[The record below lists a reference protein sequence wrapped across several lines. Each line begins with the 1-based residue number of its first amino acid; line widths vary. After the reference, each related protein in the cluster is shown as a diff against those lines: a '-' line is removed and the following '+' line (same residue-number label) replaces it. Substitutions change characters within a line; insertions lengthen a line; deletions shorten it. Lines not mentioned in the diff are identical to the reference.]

1 MKKYIKLYALLAMAL
16 FVGSCEDELDFGS
29 DNNKSTTPATI
40 VSGGEIVFGA
50 SAAKKSTRTIYGN
63 PFDSNDDKKNDKIEL
78 QWVVDD
84 CVQIASPES
93 AGVANGVAEYK
104 VTSVTNSEEGDRPS
118 AATLQPTGAAGLQWN
133 DVGEG
138 AEYNFYAVY
147 PSVNQLKKSIPASVA
162 ETCGLTADGKLKGYL
177 PNTQTV
183 TLDTEKSEGYN
194 YVFKPNMDYAYMV
207 AAEEYFIPELN
218 SNGEPLNE
226 DQDVTI
232 DLNFSSIV
240 TALKFTIKA
249 GEISLGIEN
258 VGTKATEITV
268 TDLTLFSDSGE
279 ELCGAFEC
287 DFSNLDFKTNNTYSG
302 FNQVTMDLGNEGCKL
317 SSKNGSITTTFFM
330 LPINGGYTKGD
341 LKLIIHYYV
350 NDVPQTMTAKLGV
363 DIPVSEMTYIN
374 NLTMKSLVTE
384 GNEVISSS
392 WFQALNPNI
401 YVSQVSIPVAGN
413 VFASQTYGAPAN
425 NYQQNA
431 TLSDLWNMGVRG
443 FEIVTQSAASVG
455 GSLKNCQVIAA
466 EEFCTGSGAYTF
478 DTAFKELVGKLKENP
493 KETLIILASYM
504 AKNDGYN
511 PYAYVSNLFNYLD
524 ECIATNS
531 SLGLTY
537 DDFALLGPNTT
548 VGDIRGKIVIV
559 VRPGDDER
567 WGYEK
572 KTKKDA
578 IVGIWD
584 VDNPASPYSENNL
597 NLRGYPTDG
606 LTNKIVNKL
615 GSNPWYS
622 KVMCVWDWGTS
633 SYDVWDRR
641 YGSDYSRAATFIDH
655 GISNGITDYPVEKK
669 QIEKY
674 LYASNKTN
682 TAEDTDIESFV
693 HSGDTED
700 NYFNNYGV
708 NPTTMPTAGEFNF
721 EHDLS
726 TGGKA
731 YVQEWM
737 RVIPEGGV
745 GECVASAGNRDSNYR
760 SLWVKWPSSIGE
772 KKTAIKTLFEKSV
785 LAKGSSGSDTGNKL
799 FINVLSGYYADNGI
813 DVSIYPFKQT
823 YSAANGDFTLSN
835 MGKGGK
841 FQELA
846 YDLNTY
852 VYNLLSTTHGTEGG
866 LSQDGPW
873 GLVVMDHIGNPTG
886 NNTDYSKALVN
897 LIMMNNFRFPLAQKT
912 DAEGASVQRVPLSDE
927 SVDINRNIM
936 VTWE

>member
-1 MKKYIKLYALLAMAL
+1 MAL
-16 FVGSCEDELDFGS
+16 FVGACDDELNIGE
-29 DNNKSTTPATI
+29 NNTNATPTTI
-40 VSGGEIVFGA
+40 VPGGDIFFGA
-50 SAAKKSTRTIYGN
+50 SAKKKSAEKKDKRTVYGD
-63 PFDSNDDKKNDKIEL
+63 PFDSDNNNQKDKIEL
-78 QWVVDD
+78 NWVANDR
-84 CVQIASPES
+84 VQIASPQS
-93 AGVANGVAEYK
+93 GGVANGVAEY
-104 VTSVTNSEEGDRPS
+104 SVATVKNSKEGDRS
-118 AATLQPTGAAGLQWN
+118 STATLQLESKAGLQWN
-133 DVGEG
+133 DVTPG
-138 AEYNFYAVY
+138 AQYNFYAVY
-147 PSVNQLKKSIPASVA
+147 PSVEQLSKSIPASEKEKCKLA
-162 ETCGLTADGKLKGYL
+162 ADGKLTGYL

-207 AAEEYFIPELN
+207 AAEEYFIPQLN
-218 SNGEPLNE
+218 SNGEPLTE

-232 DLNFSSIV
+232 DLHFSSMV
-240 TALKFTIKA
+240 TALKFTINA
-249 GEISLGIEN
+249 GEISIGADN
-258 VGTKATEITV
+258 AVGGKTTEIIV
-268 TDLTLFSDSGE
+268 TDLTLFSASGE

-287 DFSNLDFKTNNTYSG
+287 DFSNDDFHINNAHSG
-302 FNQVTMDLGNEGCKL
+302 FNQVTMNLGNEGCKL
-317 SSKNGSITTTFFM
+317 SNNKGSITTTFFM
-330 LPINGGYTKGD
+330 LPVNPSYTKGD

-350 NDVPQTMTAKLGV
+350 NDVPQTMTATLGV
-363 DIPVSEMTYIN
+363 DIPICEMTYIN
-374 NLTMKSLVTE
+374 KLTMKSLKT
-384 GNEVISSS
+384 EVIGSA
-392 WFQALNPNI
+392 WFSALHPNI

-413 VFASQTYGAPAN
+413 VFANSVYGAPTN

-455 GSLKNCQVIAA
+455 GSLKDCQVLAA

-478 DTAFKELVGKLKENP
+478 NKAFTELVGKLKETP

-511 PYAYVSNLFNYLD
+511 PYAYVSNLFNYLN
-524 ECIATNS
+524 ECIAENS
-531 SLGLTY
+531 SLGLKY
-537 DDFALLGPNTT
+537 EDFALLGPNTT
-548 VGDIRGKIVIV
+548 VGDIQGKIVIV

-572 KTKKDA
+572 KTKK
-578 IVGIWD
+578 GGFLNLGD
-584 VDNPASPYSENNL
+584 VDNPASPYSTNNL
-597 NLRGYPTDG
+597 GLTSYPNNG
-606 LTNKIVNKL
+606 LTNKIADKLSGNK
-615 GSNPWYS
+615 WYS

-641 YGSDYSRAATFIDH
+641 YGSNYSRAATFNDLA
-655 GISNGITDYPVEKK
+655 ISNNITGIKAKD

-674 LYASNKTN
+674 LYASNKTY
-682 TAEDTDIESFV
+682 TAVDTDIESFV
-693 HSGDTED
+693 HSSDTKD
-700 NYFNNYGV
+700 NYFNNYGTD
-708 NPTTMPTAGEFNF
+708 PTTMPTAGKFNF

-745 GECVASAGNRDSNYR
+745 GECVASAGNRSSNYR

-785 LAKGSSGSDTGNKL
+785 LAKGDSTVNKL
-799 FINVLSGYYADNGI
+799 FINVLSGYYADNSI
-813 DVSIYPFKQT
+813 NVSIYPFKQT
-823 YSAANGDFTLSN
+823 YSAANGDLTLSN

-852 VYNLLSTTHGTEGG
+852 VYNLLSTTPGTEGG

-897 LIMMNNFRFPLAQKT
+897 LIMMNNFRFPLIQKT
-912 DAEGASVQRVPLSDE
+912 K
-927 SVDINRNIM
+927 
-936 VTWE
+936 

>member
-1 MKKYIKLYALLAMAL
+1 MKNYIKLYALLAMAL
-16 FVGSCEDELDFGS
+16 FVGACDDELNIGE
-29 DNNKSTTPATI
+29 NNTNATPTTI
-40 VSGGEIVFGA
+40 VPGGDIFFGA
-50 SAAKKSTRTIYGN
+50 SAKKKSAEKKDKRTVYGD
-63 PFDSNDDKKNDKIEL
+63 PFDSNDDNQKDKIEL
-78 QWVVDD
+78 NWVANDR
-84 CVQIASPES
+84 VQIASPQS
-93 AGVANGVAEYK
+93 GGVANGVAEYS
-104 VTSVTNSEEGDRPS
+104 VATVTNNVDDYRSS
-118 AATLQPTGAAGLQWN
+118 AAKLQLESKAGLQWKN
-133 DVGEG
+133 VNPG
-138 AEYNFYAVY
+138 AQYNFYAVY
-147 PSVNQLKKSIPASVA
+147 PSVEQLSKSIPAS
-162 ETCGLTADGKLKGYL
+162 EKEKCKLTADGKLTGFL

-183 TLDTEKSEGYN
+183 TLDTEKSKGYN

-207 AAEEYFIPELN
+207 AAEEYFIPQLN
-218 SNGEPLNE
+218 SNGEPLTE

-240 TALKFTIKA
+240 TALKFTINA
-249 GEISLGIEN
+249 GEISIGAEN
-258 VGTKATEITV
+258 AAGGKTTEITV
-268 TDLTLFSDSGE
+268 TDLTLFSASGE

-287 DFSNLDFKTNNTYSG
+287 DFSNLDFKTNNAYSG

-330 LPINGGYTKGD
+330 LPINGGYTNGD

-350 NDVPQTMTAKLGV
+350 DDVPQTMTATLGV

-374 NLTMKSLVTE
+374 NLTMKSLKT
-384 GNEVISSS
+384 EVITSS

-413 VFASQTYGAPAN
+413 VFASTTYGAPVN

-443 FEIVTQSAASVG
+443 FEIVTQST
-455 GSLKNCQVIAA
+455 GSLTGSLNECQVLAA

-478 DTAFKELVGKLKENP
+478 HTAFKELVGMLKQNP

-524 ECIATNS
+524 ETNS
-531 SLGLTY
+531 SLGLTS
-537 DDFALLGPNTT
+537 DDFAQLGPNTT
-548 VGDIRGKIVIV
+548 VGDIQGKIVIV

-572 KTKKDA
+572 ATKKG
-578 IVGIWD
+578 GILGWQD
-584 VDNPASPYSENNL
+584 VDNPASPYSTSNL
-597 NLRGYPTDG
+597 GLDKYPTDG
-606 LTNKIVNKL
+606 LTNKIATTKL
-615 GSNPWYS
+615 ANSPWYS

-641 YGSDYSRAATFIDH
+641 YGSEYSRAATFNDH
-655 GISNGITDYPVEKK
+655 AISNSITGITAKD

-674 LYASNKTN
+674 LYASNKEKIAVN
-682 TAEDTDIESFV
+682 TDRDEFV
-693 HSGDTED
+693 WSGDAND
-700 NYFNNYGV
+700 NNYNNYGAA
-708 NPTTMPTAGEFNF
+708 TTMPKAGEFNF

-745 GECVASAGNRDSNYR
+745 GECVANDGSRTSNYR

-785 LAKGSSGSDTGNKL
+785 LTKGQGSDAENKL

-813 DVSIYPFKQT
+813 NVSIYPFKQT

-835 MGKGGK
+835 MGKGGN
-841 FQELA
+841 FQGLA

-852 VYNLLSTTHGTEGG
+852 VYNLLSTTPGTEGG

-886 NNTDYSKALVN
+886 ENTDYSKALVN
-897 LIMMNNFRFPLAQKT
+897 LIMMNNFRFPLSQKT
-912 DAEGASVQRVPLSDE
+912 K
-927 SVDINRNIM
+927 
-936 VTWE
+936 